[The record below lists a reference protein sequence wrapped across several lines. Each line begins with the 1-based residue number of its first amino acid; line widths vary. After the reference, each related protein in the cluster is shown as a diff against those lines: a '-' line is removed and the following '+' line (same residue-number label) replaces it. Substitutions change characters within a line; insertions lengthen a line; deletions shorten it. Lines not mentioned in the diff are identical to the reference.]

1 MQTVNLS
8 ANEVLEHLNITLPAS
23 WSAEANEIDTV
34 CFDHKDVGL
43 GYIVTLNICP
53 CKGYSF
59 TVHEFV
65 DQKQAER
72 DYENTDEFLTYDE
85 ALAHIRARVDMFS
98 APAST
103 CFWNRSVIYLSE

>member
-23 WSAEANEIDTV
+23 WYAEANEIDTV
-34 CFDHKDVGL
+34 CFGHKDVGL

-53 CKGYSF
+53 SKGYSF

-85 ALAHIRARVDMFS
+85 ALAHIRARVDMFLD
-98 APAST
+98 P
-103 CFWNRSVIYLSE
+103 IGYLSE

>member
-8 ANEVLEHLNITLPAS
+8 ANEVLEHLNITLPET

-59 TVHEFV
+59 TVHEFL

-85 ALAHIRARVDMFS
+85 VLAHIRARVDMFLD
-98 APAST
+98 P
-103 CFWNRSVIYLSE
+103 IGYLSE

>member
-23 WSAEANEIDTV
+23 WTAEANEIDTV

-65 DQKQAER
+65 LDVESGKDTEC
-72 DYENTDEFLTYDE
+72 DDEFLTYDE
-85 ALAHIRARVDMFS
+85 ALNHIR
-98 APAST
+98 
-103 CFWNRSVIYLSE
+103 NRFTQFIEV